1 MRKNI
6 LFGGNFFLFKPF
18 LSFCL
23 VLCWKGYLLALIFA
37 GRASPAGMST
47 PHSRQRAVRCS
58 WCLQSSGGWQVLSAP
73 AVLAAPGQDT
83 ALQHCSAR
91 PWQPCLL
98 RPQGAAP
105 SSTAPFTFHRLNP
118 ERCGTEICPIWRLLQ
133 GVALCSVQGRPHTQ
147 PDHGGAMRFSLA
159 VTPLSALIQMM
170 QEMSV

>member
-18 LSFCL
+18 LSFSL
-23 VLCWKGYLLALIFA
+23 VLCWKGYLLALIFV

-73 AVLAAPGQDT
+73 AVLAAAGAGHSSPPLQCLAMA
-83 ALQHCSAR
+83 ALVAQASGSSSRLHCSFY
-91 PWQPCLL
+91 L
-98 RPQGAAP
+98 PQDKSRAVWDRDL
-105 SSTAPFTFHRLNP
+105 SHMETCSRVL
-118 ERCGTEICPIWRLLQ
+118 
-133 GVALCSVQGRPHTQ
+133 LCSVQGRSHKQ
-147 PDHGGAMRFSLA
+147 PGQGGAMRFSLA
-159 VTPLSALIQMM
+159 VTPLSALVQVM